1 MSTLSVE
8 VIDIKGS
15 CPVYKKGDTFYILD
29 GYKLTTN
36 LPKRS
41 QRSKRTQRSKRY
53 FCMHSLSSIM
63 PYYVALS
70 KGISPKD
77 LGLSKEDGVAY
88 VQCLD
93 PCEYT
98 SGGTVIFRITFIDK
112 DKNENN

>member
-1 MSTLSVE
+1 VYSTRFHPEGVTVSTLSVE

-15 CPVYKKGDTFYILD
+15 CPIYKKGDTFYILD
-29 GYKLTTN
+29 GYKLKTSG
-36 LPKRS
+36 LL
-41 QRSKRTQRSKRY
+41 
-53 FCMHSLSSIM
+53 CLHSLSSIM

-77 LGLSKEDGVAY
+77 LGLSKTDGVAY

-98 SGGTVIFRITFIDK
+98 GGGTVIFKITFIDK